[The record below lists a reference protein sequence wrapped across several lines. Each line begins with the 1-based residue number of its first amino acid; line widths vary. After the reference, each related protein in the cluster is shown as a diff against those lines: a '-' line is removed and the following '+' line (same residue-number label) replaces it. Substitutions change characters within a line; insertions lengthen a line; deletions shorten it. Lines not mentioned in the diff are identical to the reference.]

1 MKKETTVWTLGQAIC
16 LCLLASQ
23 AYAQQDTLKTYN
35 LNEVVVTATKFPKK
49 ESETGKVLTIIG
61 PEQLAQSA
69 GKTIAQ
75 LLNEQAGLV
84 VNGAN
89 GNPGQNKSV
98 YLRGASNEY
107 TLILLDGIPV
117 NDPSGIGGGAYDLRL
132 LPLDQVERIEILK
145 GAQSTLYGTDA
156 IAGVINIITR
166 KGGTRPLGGYA
177 SGSAGTYDTYRVQTG
192 LNGRVK
198 AFDYNIGYTRF
209 KTGGISEARDT
220 TRAGSFD
227 RDGSSQNAFSANFGW
242 QATEKLSLKPFLRA
256 NSFRGKYDGGSFT
269 DDTVARYN
277 SRLLN
282 TGLLGQYTLAQG
294 AVNLQYAF
302 NKTDRA
308 FSTAYGQNSYRGHF
322 HSAEV
327 FVNYNLAEHVQVLTG
342 LNFQHQQMLDTTSTV
357 TDPKVDIVSP
367 YVSLFLREL
376 GGLNLELGSRYNHHS
391 RYGANFTYSLNPSY
405 LIDEKVK
412 LFTNYSTGFKAPS
425 LYQLYGEYG
434 ANPDLKPERS
444 HNLEGGVQAFLSD
457 SKLDVRVVAFQ
468 RRIRDVIQYTFRPG
482 YVNLSR
488 QNDRGLE
495 VEPMFRPNDKLT
507 VRGFYA
513 YVTGKTTTK
522 AGERDTTY
530 ANLFRRPRHSFGVN
544 VGYRLT
550 PALFVSTNLKTFSQ
564 RGDLFFNSETFAQE
578 AATLKAYQL
587 WDVYAEYQLLGNK
600 LKLFVDAKNLLGQD
614 YFETYGYTTL
624 GRNVNAGISFTY

>member
-1 MKKETTVWTLGQAIC
+1 MKKETTAWTLVQATC
-16 LCLLASQ
+16 LCLLAGQ
-23 AYAQQDTLKTYN
+23 AAAQQDTLKTYN

-49 ESETGKVLTIIG
+49 ESETGKVLTVIDG
-61 PEQLAQSA
+61 EQLARSA

-98 YLRGASNEY
+98 YLRGANNEY

-145 GAQSTLYGTDA
+145 GAQSTLYGSDA
-156 IAGVINIITR
+156 IAGVINIITK
-166 KGGTRPLGGYA
+166 KGGTRPVGGYA
-177 SGSAGTYDTYRVQTG
+177 SLSAGSYDTYRAQVG
-192 LNGRVK
+192 VNGRVK
-198 AFDYNIGYTRF
+198 AFDYNIGFTHF
-209 KTGGISEARDT
+209 DTGGVSEAKDT
-220 TRAGSFD
+220 TRADNFD
-227 RDGSSQNAFSANFGW
+227 RDGAKQNAFNATIGF
-242 QATEKLSLKPFLRA
+242 QATEKLNLKPFLRA
-256 NSFRGKYDGGSFT
+256 TGFRGKYDGGSFT

-277 SRLLN
+277 SKLFS
-282 TGLLGQYTLAQG
+282 TGLLGQYTLSKG

-302 NKTDRA
+302 DKTNRD
-308 FSTAYGQNSYRGHF
+308 FTTSYGESKFRGRF

-327 FVNYNLAEHVQVLTG
+327 FVNYDVAEYVQLLTG
-342 LNFQHQQMLDTTSTV
+342 LNFQHQQMLDTTSTI

-367 YVSLFLREL
+367 YVSLFLRGL

-391 RYGANFTYSLNPSY
+391 KYGNNVTYSINPSY
-405 LIDEKVK
+405 LVDEKVK
-412 LFTNYSTGFKAPS
+412 LFANYSTGFKAPT
-425 LYQLYGEYG
+425 LYQLYGEFG
-434 ANPDLKPERS
+434 ANPNLKPERS
-444 HNLEGGVQAFLSD
+444 HSLEGGVQAFLSD

-468 RRIRDVIQYTFRPG
+468 RRIKDAIQYTFRPG
-482 YVNLSR
+482 YINLNR

-495 VEPMFRPNDKLT
+495 VEPTFRPNDKLT
-507 VRGFYA
+507 IRGFYA
-513 YVTGKTTTK
+513 YVTGKVTTK

-530 ANLFRRPRHSFGVN
+530 ANLIRRPNHSFGLN
-544 VGYRLT
+544 VGYHLT
-550 PALFVSTNLKTFSQ
+550 PALFVSTNLKTFGQ
-564 RGDLFFNSETFAQE
+564 RGDLFFNSETFATE

-587 WDVYAEYQLLGNK
+587 WDVYAEYQLFGNK
-600 LKLFVDAKNLLGQD
+600 LKLFVDAKNLLGQE

-624 GRNVNAGISFTY
+624 GRNANAGVSFTY